1 MCGIFLSPADFSCSE
16 QISHSSNFSMS
27 VFLDTNT
34 TQAPVVTTSE
44 VVQMSAVP
52 SETVIKSQKTAVS
65 NVSNVSSLVA
75 ENTKKTVTLDNLS
88 SLVQESVLPSD
99 QETSVYLTEVS
110 TLKKQNLEH
119 EMLNV
124 LDEIIDM
131 TVSGEIGQNDIDTEI
146 PKTIIARIIQGDFS
160 AEYIHSSITKKWVS
174 HRFQQDSERYSIQE
188 KSKTLVQVTDNA
200 LNTFDLFGLFVE
212 HSARNRRNRISP
224 EYIAKNEP
232 IFPKPP
238 RQIGS
243 YSQFRTSQAVKKPF
257 LPVLPNISQP
267 HQPPQPQPA
276 LQEPPVKVS
285 PYFYIISKCI
295 NFAGGI

>member
-1 MCGIFLSPADFSCSE
+1 M
-16 QISHSSNFSMS
+16 
-27 VFLDTNT
+27 
-34 TQAPVVTTSE
+34 
-44 VVQMSAVP
+44 
-52 SETVIKSQKTAVS
+52 
-65 NVSNVSSLVA
+65 
-75 ENTKKTVTLDNLS
+75 
-88 SLVQESVLPSD
+88 
-99 QETSVYLTEVS
+99 
-110 TLKKQNLEH
+110 
-119 EMLNV
+119 
-124 LDEIIDM
+124 
-131 TVSGEIGQNDIDTEI
+131 
-146 PKTIIARIIQGDFS
+146 
-160 AEYIHSSITKKWVS
+160 
-174 HRFQQDSERYSIQE
+174 
-188 KSKTLVQVTDNA
+188 QVTDNA
-200 LNTFDLFGLFVE
+200 LNTFDLFGFVE

-267 HQPPQPQPA
+267 HQPPQPHPA